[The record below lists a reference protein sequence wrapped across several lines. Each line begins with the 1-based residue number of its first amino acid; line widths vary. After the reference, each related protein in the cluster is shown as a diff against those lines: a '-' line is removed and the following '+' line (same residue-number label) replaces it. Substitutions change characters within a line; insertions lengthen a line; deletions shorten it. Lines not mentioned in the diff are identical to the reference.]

1 MGEVLSKVATLI
13 TPLYEATERAKQQI
27 LFYEYITKDIET
39 AAYTQEDRDFYIDM
53 KIYCEIRYKRSK
65 LYFYA
70 MADAKLEFDEGTTEL
85 ILTNKLMTFE
95 QIRCIYAYTDMQKE
109 AEYLLDI
116 E

>member
-1 MGEVLSKVATLI
+1 MSKVAKLI
-13 TPLYEATERAKQQI
+13 TPLHEAAERAKQQI
-27 LFYEYITKDIET
+27 LFYEYIIKDIES
-39 AAYTQEDRDFYIDM
+39 ANYTQEDRDFFIDM
-53 KIYCEIRYKRSK
+53 KIYCEARYRRSR

-70 MADAKLEFDEGTTEL
+70 MADYKLEFDEGTTEL

-109 AEYLLDI
+109 AEYLMDI